1 MMAKVLNKLRNLFK
15 VKKPVVIVD
24 TKSEERVNKAIS
36 TTSEL
41 LVSVLKLRR
50 EVARLTDRI
59 KKLEDRKEG
68 KMDELVYESLNGK
81 VKVVIEDNYY
91 LVLKIDGTEVERAP
105 LEGVTT
111 LEELDKKINYLL
123 VSIKSEYN

>member
-1 MMAKVLNKLRNLFK
+1 MAKVLNKLRNLFK